1 MSVKAWRWSYWGR
14 EQVVN
19 ILRVSRN
26 GHEADTGGSLDMG
39 DTETEGDNEEHNSLL
54 DNVSTA
60 DSDCHFELDR

>member
-1 MSVKAWRWSYWGR
+1 M
-14 EQVVN
+14 VVN

>member
-1 MSVKAWRWSYWGR
+1 MVISRSG
-14 EQVVN
+14 QVVN
-19 ILRVSRN
+19 ILRLFRN
-26 GHEADTGGSLDMG
+26 GHEADSAGSLDMG